1 MLTIKD
7 IAAKL
12 NLDHS
17 TVSRILNGRTEK
29 YKYRPETIELVKAY
43 AAGHGFRK
51 NSVASALKS
60 GRAGLIGVT
69 VPDVGNPFFGKLAS
83 LIDFELNRH
92 GYRMLLANGGD
103 SIINE
108 RKNLE
113 AFLSYRVDGIIYSP
127 SRQLPFDMLRN
138 TNIPVIT
145 VDNCLSDEL
154 PFVGLDNDLTFG
166 ILASFIRTKGYKST
180 GIICYDSGLEREK
193 AFLKQNSG
201 SLKVISAPRNC
212 RQDETCRDQIEW
224 LLQND
229 CDVLA
234 GTSEQTTL
242 KLLDYFGSNE
252 IDTGQG
258 PAVTGFRDTC
268 LMDYVG
274 TKLTGIRQ
282 PVEKYADTAVRILL
296 DAIDGKQASQAKI
309 MFPGELIIKSSL

>member
-7 IAAKL
+7 IALKL

-29 YKYRPETIELVKAY
+29 YKYRQETVEQVKSY
-43 AAGHGFRK
+43 AAMHGFRK

-69 VPDVGNPFFGKLAS
+69 VPDIGNPFFGKLAS
-83 LIDFELNRH
+83 RIDFELNRH
-92 GYRMLLANGGD
+92 GYRMLLANSGD
-103 SIINE
+103 SILNE

-127 SRQLPFDMLRN
+127 FKQLPFDKLCN
-138 TNIPVIT
+138 TNIPIVM
-145 VDNCLSDEL
+145 VDNYLSDNL
-154 PFVGLDNDLTFG
+154 SFVGLDNDRTFET
-166 ILASFIRTKGYKST
+166 LAAIISGKGYKNT
-180 GIICYDSGLEREK
+180 GIICYDNGLEREK
-193 AFLKQNSG
+193 AFLKRNSA
-201 SLKVISAPRNC
+201 SLKVISAPKTY
-212 RQDETCRDQIEW
+212 RQSEDCSDQIDW
-224 LLQND
+224 LLKND

-242 KLLDYFGSNE
+242 KLLEYFSSRE
-252 IDTGQG
+252 ICTVRM

-268 LMDYVG
+268 LMDHVG

-282 PVEKYADTAVRILL
+282 PIEKYAETAVRILL
-296 DAIDGKQASQAKI
+296 DAIDGKQACPVKI
-309 MFPGELIIKSSL
+309 IFSGELITKTSL